1 MACGTPSG
9 RTRAYHLLV
18 HTSANT
24 HAPAPQDYHSLGV
37 RYIEETEELLERT
50 GHLASIDQRKNFDRE
65 FIIFG
70 EDYGMTEEEAIIS
83 EMEHEID
90 RGNMYNEMGE
100 EEEEDD
106 PSLEVEDMDDLE
118 EEED

>member
-1 MACGTPSG
+1 M
-9 RTRAYHLLV
+9 
-18 HTSANT
+18 
-24 HAPAPQDYHSLGV
+24 

-70 EDYGMTEEEAIIS
+70 EDYGMTEEEEEVS
-83 EMEHEID
+83 WMENEID
-90 RGNMYNEMGE
+90 RGNLYNELGE

-106 PSLEVEDMDDLE
+106 PSLEIEDMEDLE
-118 EEED
+118 EEEV